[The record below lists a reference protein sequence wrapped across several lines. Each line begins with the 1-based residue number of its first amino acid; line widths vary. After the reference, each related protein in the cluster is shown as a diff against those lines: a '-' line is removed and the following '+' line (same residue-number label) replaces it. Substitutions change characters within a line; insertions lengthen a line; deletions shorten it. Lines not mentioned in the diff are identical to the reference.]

1 MKKFFAFAL
10 VASMMTLAACSGNK
24 SAETAVDSVAVVLDS
39 SATVLDSATTVLD
52 SAASMAADTTKK

>member
-24 SAETAVDSVAVVLDS
+24 SEGTSADTSAVAPD
-39 SATVLDSATTVLD
+39 TTM
-52 SAASMAADTTKK
+52 AADTTMAPDTTMAADTTKK